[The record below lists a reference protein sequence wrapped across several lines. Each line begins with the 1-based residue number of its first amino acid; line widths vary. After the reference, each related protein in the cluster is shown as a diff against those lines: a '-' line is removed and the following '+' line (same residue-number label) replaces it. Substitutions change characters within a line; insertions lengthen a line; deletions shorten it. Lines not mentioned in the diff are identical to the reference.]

1 MIPYES
7 LLLECVRGDE
17 RVMIL
22 TAENRGHMRN
32 APALMGDNFID
43 VGIAEQTMI
52 GMAAGLA
59 ARGRIVLTH
68 ALASFITL
76 RAFEFIRDDVGIPAL
91 PVIMVGMV
99 PGILSDGNGP
109 THQAIDDV
117 GLMRG
122 IPNINVFCPS
132 DEDDLIIGMREII
145 FSGKP
150 YYVRYTNAPAA
161 VDHDKSFTPGVAE
174 IVAGPRGCKRDVT
187 ILCYGV
193 LLRQALQAAARLST
207 EGITVQVVNLRTLKP
222 IDESIILDAAVNS
235 DLVVCLEDH
244 FLTNGL
250 HSIVCE
256 CLVREQKIVSVLP
269 IGFSTWFRPAILSD
283 VLDHEELSGEHIA
296 RRIKDRLIS
305 QVELQTVGG
314 SLV

>member
-7 LLLECVRGDE
+7 ILLDCVRSDE
-17 RVMIL
+17 RVMVL

-32 APALMGDNFID
+32 APPLMGDRFID

-59 ARGRIVLTH
+59 ARGRIVVTH

-76 RAFEFIRDDVGIPAL
+76 RAFEFIRDDVGIQAL

-99 PGILSDGNGP
+99 PGILSDANGP

-122 IPNINVFCPS
+122 IPNINVFCPA
-132 DEDDLIIGMREII
+132 DEEDLKIGLRDII

-150 YYVRYTNAPAA
+150 YYVRYTNSPAA
-161 VDHDKSFTPGVAE
+161 VDHEPAFTPGVAE
-174 IVAGPRGCKRDVT
+174 IVAGPTSGMRDVT
-187 ILCYGV
+187 ILTYGV
-193 LLRQALQAAARLST
+193 MLRHAVLAASMLAVQ
-207 EGITVQVVNLRTLKP
+207 GIVVQVVNLRTLKP
-222 IDESIILDAAVNS
+222 IDEERILEASENS
-235 DLVVCLEDH
+235 DLVVTLEDH

-250 HSIVCE
+250 FSIVSE
-256 CLVREQKIVSVLP
+256 ILVQRRKSVDVLP
-269 IGFSTWFRPAILSD
+269 IGFTTWFRPAILPD
-283 VLDHEELSGEHIA
+283 VLENEGLNGDHIA
-296 RRIKDRLIS
+296 RRIK
-305 QVELQTVGG
+305 EHLQRSIERQ
-314 SLV
+314 SLEPSYA

>member
-7 LLLECVRGDE
+7 ILLDCVRSDE

-32 APALMGDNFID
+32 APPLMGDRFID

-59 ARGRIVLTH
+59 SCGRIVVTH

-91 PVIMVGMV
+91 PVIMIGMV
-99 PGILSDGNGP
+99 PGILSDANGP

-122 IPNINVFCPS
+122 IPNINVFCPA
-132 DEDDLIIGMREII
+132 DEEDLKIGLRDII

-150 YYVRYTNAPAA
+150 YYVRYTNMPAA
-161 VDHDKSFTPGVAE
+161 VNHNPTFTPGVAE
-174 IVAGPRGCKRDVT
+174 VVAGPVGGKRDVT
-187 ILCYGV
+187 ILTYGV
-193 LLRQALQAAARLST
+193 MLRQAVHAATLLAAQ
-207 EGITVQVVNLRTLKP
+207 GIVVQVVNLRTLKP
-222 IDESIILDAAVNS
+222 IDEERILEAAEQS
-235 DLVVCLEDH
+235 DLVVTLEDH

-250 HSIVCE
+250 FSIVSE
-256 CLVREQKIVSVLP
+256 ILVQHRTLVDVLP
-269 IGFSTWFRPAILSD
+269 IGFTTWFRPAILPD
-283 VLDHEELSGEHIA
+283 VLEHEGLTGDHVA
-296 RRIKDRLIS
+296 RRI
-305 QVELQTVGG
+305 VEHLQHSVERQ
-314 SLV
+314 SMEPSYA

>member
-7 LLLECVRGDE
+7 ILLDCVRSDE

-32 APALMGDNFID
+32 APAFMGDRFID

-59 ARGRIVLTH
+59 SRGRIVVTH

-99 PGILSDGNGP
+99 PGILSDANGP

-122 IPNINVFCPS
+122 IPNINVFCPA
-132 DEDDLIIGMREII
+132 DEEDLKIGMREII

-150 YYVRYTNAPAA
+150 YYVRYNNSPAA
-161 VDHDKSFTPGVAE
+161 VDHAATFTPGVAE
-174 IVAGPRGCKRDVT
+174 VVAGPKVGRRDVT
-187 ILCYGV
+187 ILTYGV
-193 LLRQALQAAARLST
+193 MLRQAVLAATMLAAQ
-207 EGITVQVVNLRTLKP
+207 GIVVQVVNLRTLKP
-222 IDESIILDAAVNS
+222 IDEARILEASENS
-235 DLVVCLEDH
+235 DLVVTLEDH

-250 HSIVCE
+250 FSIVSE
-256 CLVREQKIVSVLP
+256 ILVRRRRSVDVLP
-269 IGFSTWFRPAILSD
+269 IGFETWFRPAILPE
-283 VLDHEELSGEHIA
+283 VLEYEGLNGGHIA
-296 RRIKDRLIS
+296 RRIKEHLQGS
-305 QVELQTVGG
+305 VEQQ
-314 SLV
+314 SMEASYA